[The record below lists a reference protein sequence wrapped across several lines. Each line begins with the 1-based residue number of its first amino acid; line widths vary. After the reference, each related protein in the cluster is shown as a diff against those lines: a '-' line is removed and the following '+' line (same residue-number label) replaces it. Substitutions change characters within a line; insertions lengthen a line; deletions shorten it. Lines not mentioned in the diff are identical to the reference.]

1 MVGSL
6 SGCYNNIMVCH
17 MMLAL
22 HILWTNNS
30 YNCGMFN
37 IFLQQMAGK
46 AIGPSSF
53 HVLSVFFASWHP
65 VRAWCASGCLWSPRL
80 RGRQFLGVLR
90 MLVETT
96 CPYKGLNIDII
107 WHDHILFQK
116 NKNNDVSCQL
126 NILRRAISDFQ
137 ALSYGALHCSN
148 MYFVDGKLGMQL

>member
-22 HILWTNNS
+22 HLLWTNNS

-116 NKNNDVSCQL
+116 KQKQWR
-126 NILRRAISDFQ
+126 ILSIEHLKKSHIRLSSSFIRCV
-137 ALSYGALHCSN
+137 ALQQHVFCWW
-148 MYFVDGKLGMQL
+148 